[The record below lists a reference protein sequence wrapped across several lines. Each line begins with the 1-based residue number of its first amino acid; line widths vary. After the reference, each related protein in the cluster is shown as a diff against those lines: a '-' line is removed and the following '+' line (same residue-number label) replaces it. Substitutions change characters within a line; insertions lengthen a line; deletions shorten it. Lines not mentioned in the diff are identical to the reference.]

1 LSAEQG
7 KSVDSR
13 RSQELPGLAPFD
25 WSGLRAC
32 VRAVAFDLDGTLL
45 DTLPDLTDAGNAML
59 TELGRPEV
67 DETRVRSFIGDG
79 VARLVSRLLV
89 GGRDGDPPVALFDR
103 GMESFE
109 RHYRDSLDRRTRI
122 YPGVVDGLAALET
135 AGLKLAC
142 VTNKPEAF
150 TRPLLAAHGLDRHL
164 DLVIGGDTLARK
176 KPDPLPL
183 EHCASMFGIEPR
195 ALLMVGDSAN
205 DVLAARAAGCPVVC
219 VPYGYSG
226 DSHVRSLGADAIV
239 ENVLD
244 VARRLLT
251 LPS

>member
-1 LSAEQG
+1 M
-7 KSVDSR
+7 
-13 RSQELPGLAPFD
+13 RSSGALGSPPDVASIPLD
-25 WSGLRAC
+25 WPRLRTC

-45 DTLPDLTDAGNAML
+45 DTLPDLADAGNAML
-59 TELGRPEV
+59 VELGRPTVSEAV
-67 DETRVRSFIGDG
+67 VRSFIGDG
-79 VARLVSRLLV
+79 VARLVARLLV
-89 GGRDGDPPVALFDR
+89 GSRDGEPPSALFER
-103 GMESFE
+103 ALRLFE
-109 RHYRDSLDRRTRI
+109 RHYRDGLDRRTRV
-122 YPGVVDGLAALET
+122 YPGVVEGLAVFAA

-150 TRPLLAAHGLDRHL
+150 TRPLLASHGLDHCL
-164 DLVIGGDTLARK
+164 DLVLGGDTLPRK

-183 EHCASMFGIEPR
+183 RHCASVFGIDTH

-219 VPYGYSG
+219 VAYGYTG

-244 VARRLLT
+244 AAVRLLP
-251 LPS
+251 PSS